1 LFGAGIYIW
10 EWWRYGEEWSW
21 ERFGTHVLAGTLS
34 GTVAAAVG
42 PAGLSLVSGWMGEVL
57 AGTMAGALSG
67 ATHGLVSTG
76 VLTYLETGDLRAS
89 PFRWWTGCNSRGRFG
104 AAQEEL
110 LGAPLQGPWR
120 VICTKFIENEFLR
133 GLATSTLTGAGVGA
147 GVGAVRGAFAGYGES
162 GWEGVLSGAVSG
174 AWKGALAGSLGGL
187 AAFGVGKAMDKV
199 MKVTWDKSRAKYWRE
214 EAKRNPDAYSPEN
227 LERMHQGLAPQ
238 RINPKT
244 GQLESMEL
252 HHAYLPQRSGLPRS
266 LIDSRWNLKKVWP
279 EEHKAIDPYR

>member
-1 LFGAGIYIW
+1 
-10 EWWRYGEEWSW
+10 
-21 ERFGTHVLAGTLS
+21 
-34 GTVAAAVG
+34 
-42 PAGLSLVSGWMGEVL
+42 
-57 AGTMAGALSG
+57 
-67 ATHGLVSTG
+67 
-76 VLTYLETGDLRAS
+76 
-89 PFRWWTGCNSRGRFG
+89 
-104 AAQEEL
+104 
-110 LGAPLQGPWR
+110 
-120 VICTKFIENEFLR
+120 
-133 GLATSTLTGAGVGA
+133 
-147 GVGAVRGAFAGYGES
+147 
-162 GWEGVLSGAVSG
+162 VSG

-199 MKVTWDKSRAKYWRE
+199 MKVTWGKSRAKYWKE